1 MDQAA
6 CDWLARYS
14 KIVHPS
20 LVAKKL
26 TGKEVALIAELYDRH
41 AVIE

>member
-1 MDQAA
+1 VIGWPDIQMEI
-6 CDWLARYS
+6 S

-26 TGKEVALIAELYDRH
+26 TGKEVAAIAKLYDQF
-41 AVIE
+41 AEVE